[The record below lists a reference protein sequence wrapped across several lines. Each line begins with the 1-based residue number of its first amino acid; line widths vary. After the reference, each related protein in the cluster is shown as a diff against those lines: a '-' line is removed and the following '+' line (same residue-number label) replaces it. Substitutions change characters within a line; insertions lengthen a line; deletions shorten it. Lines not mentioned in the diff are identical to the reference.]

1 MRSRAEIF
9 WKELMVLYNLDTVSL
24 AISKGNFKKGSHQEP
39 SFSKGI
45 IASGP
50 LPCTILCSLK
60 NTSTSR

>member
-9 WKELMVLYNLDTVSL
+9 WKELMGFIIWIQSVWQFQ
-24 AISKGNFKKGSHQEP
+24 KGNFKKGSHPEP

-50 LPCTILCSLK
+50 LPYTILCSLK